1 MAKEPERGGI
11 KPLWMMT
18 AVLACAIAGAT
29 VNQCLTCG
37 PGIEADLPLASATE
51 LRGAPID
58 GGPALPEPTP
68 AQVTAPVL
76 PPAAE
81 AKALPK
87 LGETTEAAAEPNP
100 DDSGELYTLITFD
113 QLASWTYEFPEIGG
127 DKQRTDPVPDRHR
140 KMSGTRVAIQGFM
153 IPIKL
158 EGDDEVVEFLLVR
171 NQFACCF
178 GVVPKMNEWLHI
190 KMAPGK
196 VSKYLVDIPI
206 TVRGRFDA
214 SELMENGVVMSL
226 YRMEA
231 DEVEEPALF
240 R

>member
-1 MAKEPERGGI
+1 MANEPGGGV
-11 KPLWMMT
+11 KPLWMMS
-18 AVLACAIAGAT
+18 AVLACALAGAT
-29 VNQCLTCG
+29 INQCLVCAPDGTTN
-37 PGIEADLPLASATE
+37 LPTVSAAE

-58 GGPALPEPTP
+58 GGPADPDPAPEPVTTTSALP
-68 AQVTAPVL
+68 AP
-76 PPAAE
+76 AE
-81 AKALPK
+81 AQPLPK
-87 LGETTEAAAEPNP
+87 LGEPAAVAEQE
-100 DDSGELYTLITFD
+100 SGEPALYKLITFD
-113 QLASWTYEFPEIGG
+113 ELASWTYEFPEIGS
-127 DKQRTDPVPDRHR
+127 DKPRVDPVPERHR

-158 EGDDEVVEFLLVR
+158 AGDDEVVEFLLVR

-178 GVVPKMNEWLHI
+178 GIVPKMNEWLHI

-206 TVRGRFDA
+206 TVRGVFDA
-214 SELMENGVVMSL
+214 SELLENGVVMSL

>member
-1 MAKEPERGGI
+1 MANEPGGGV
-11 KPLWMMT
+11 KPLWMMS
-18 AVLACAIAGAT
+18 AVLACAVAGAT
-29 VNQCLTCG
+29 INQCLVCG
-37 PGIEADLPLASATE
+37 PDGTTAIARVDAAE

-58 GGPALPEPTP
+58 GGPVAPEPDP
-68 AQVTAPVL
+68 VPEPVL

-81 AKALPK
+81 AQPLPK
-87 LGETTEAAAEPNP
+87 LGEAKPAVETTTEE
-100 DDSGELYTLITFD
+100 GELYRNLTFD
-113 QLASWTYEFPEIGG
+113 ELASWTYEFPEIGS
-127 DKQRTDPVPDRHR
+127 DKPRVDPVPERHR
-140 KMSGTRVAIQGFM
+140 NMSGRRVAIQGFM

-158 EGDDEVVEFLLVR
+158 AGDDEVVEFLLVR

-206 TVRGRFDA
+206 TVRGEFDA
-214 SELMENGVVMSL
+214 SELLENGVVMSL

>member
-1 MAKEPERGGI
+1 MANEPGGGV
-11 KPLWMMT
+11 KPLWMMS
-18 AVLACAIAGAT
+18 AVLACALAGAT
-29 VNQCLTCG
+29 INQCLVCAPDGST
-37 PGIEADLPLASATE
+37 DLPTVSAAE

-58 GGPALPEPTP
+58 GGPAVPDPEPVPEIP
-68 AQVTAPVL
+68 AP
-76 PPAAE
+76 AE
-81 AKALPK
+81 AQPLPK
-87 LGETTEAAAEPNP
+87 LGEPEPAAEPVS
-100 DDSGELYTLITFD
+100 DDPTLYKLITFD
-113 QLASWTYEFPEIGG
+113 ELASWTYEFPEIGS
-127 DKQRTDPVPDRHR
+127 DKPRVDPVPERHR
-140 KMSGTRVAIQGFM
+140 NMSGRRVAIQGFM

-158 EGDDEVVEFLLVR
+158 AGDDEVVEFLLVR

-206 TVRGRFDA
+206 TVRGKFDA
-214 SELMENGVVMSL
+214 SELLENGVVMSL
-226 YRMEA
+226 YRLEA